1 MNSKRIFFLFI
12 ALMSTGWASRLLFSE
27 KRPETVTIEDD
38 ESERIVTKKKIK
50 RKIASKDSP
59 FHNTPTPLPQERY
72 RPTIDTNT
80 TVRTSEAADFT
91 DENSE
96 QEVLAGATGEGNY
109 QQENQNSYPASS
121 GRSSYYSPSRGVAS
135 TSTPKGLAQS
145 SPSSPGGGTGL
156 VQGPIY
162 PGPSAQP
169 GTPAP
174 PELQHPARKPQDNPL
189 PGNTLSCTA
198 SVPAGSYAYVLSV
211 TLSCSS
217 STTIRYCLGEG
228 TCCDPDSPSGAVYSA
243 STPIIIGDHNAQY
256 CLSYSAVGGTV
267 SQRTYDINKLLP
279 DLYVDTPVTWMQ
291 TTEAPMYSNVTSQNF
306 GKANVSLAQIS
317 YLSHNIGSTGDNLQC
332 EEVETEMSNY
342 TTPSPLYSLSPFN
355 VDGLTTSQQVEI
367 PLSPANLEY
376 GTNYVA
382 TYMKDSSGAT
392 PTYACS
398 ISEFTLM
405 DFPIFDDSGISSTGE
420 LTGGFTSFGFYE
432 DFALPRSPAGESS
445 YKDAD
450 QKIESTFMSV
460 IY

>member
-1 MNSKRIFFLFI
+1 
-12 ALMSTGWASRLLFSE
+12 MSTGWASRLLFSE

-38 ESERIVTKKKIK
+38 ESERIVSKKKIK
-50 RKIASKDSP
+50 RKIASTDSP
-59 FHNTPTPLPQERY
+59 FQNTLSPHPQESY

-80 TVRTSEAADFT
+80 TVRTSEAADFPV
-91 DENSE
+91 ENGE
-96 QEVLAGATGEGNY
+96 QEVMPGATAESND
-109 QQENQNSYPASS
+109 QEENQNSYPARS
-121 GRSSYYSPSRGVAS
+121 GGSSYYAPTRGVAS
-135 TSTPKGLAQS
+135 TSAPRESAPTTPSAS
-145 SPSSPGGGTGL
+145 SGNGTRL

-162 PGPSAQP
+162 GGPSAQP
-169 GTPAP
+169 VTSAP
-174 PELQHPARKPQDNPL
+174 PDLHNPVRKPQVTPP

-198 SVPAGSYAYVLSV
+198 SVPAGSYAYALSV

-217 STTIRYCLGEG
+217 STTIRYCLSEG

-243 STPIIIGDHNAQY
+243 STPIIIGDNNAQY

-279 DLYVDTPVTWMQ
+279 DLYVDAPVTWMQ
-291 TTEAPMYSNVTSQNF
+291 TTEAPIYSNVTSQNF
-306 GKANVSLAQIS
+306 GKENVSLAQIS

-332 EEVETEMSNY
+332 EEVDTEMSNY
-342 TTPSPLYSLSPFN
+342 VTPSPLYSLSPFN

-382 TYMKDSSGAT
+382 TYMKDSTGAV

-405 DFPIFDDSGISSTGE
+405 DFPVFDESGISSTGE
-420 LTGGFTSFGFYE
+420 LTGGFTAFGFYE
-432 DFALPRSPAGESS
+432 NFALPRSPAGESS